1 MRWHPSPNW
10 NPRPDGALVDT
21 LILHYTGM
29 PNADAALARLCDPG
43 AEVSAHYMIDEGGDV
58 LRGFPADGSES
69 LNEFAVRK
77 TGVDQDA
84 GGTGL

>member
-1 MRWHPSPNW
+1 MRRMVAMAVRH
-10 NPRPDGALVDT
+10 DK
-21 LILHYTGM
+21 
-29 PNADAALARLCDPG
+29 
-43 AEVSAHYMIDEGGDV
+43 GGDV